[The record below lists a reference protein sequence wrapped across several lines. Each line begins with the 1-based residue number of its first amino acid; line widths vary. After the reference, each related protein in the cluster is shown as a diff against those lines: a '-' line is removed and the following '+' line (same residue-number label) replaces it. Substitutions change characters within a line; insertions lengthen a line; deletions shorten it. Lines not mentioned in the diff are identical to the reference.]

1 MPRVQR
7 GKVAAISTRWSRRV
21 AAPCVCFVPWAALA
35 SCRPLPQQLLPVS
48 AAGGGRRRCK
58 QGAARPFQPQRGWL
72 HTKKLAASLNDFFSF
87 LRFEVAARRNV
98 RATACFHADA
108 NAPAGS
114 QRQHMP
120 FTVTTFPVKMRLERP
135 CGCAAMK
142 APVGLSSRRA
152 VCDSRWKGFA
162 LTSVEAATNAN
173 IKIIFPLFMARV
185 KRRPF

>member
-7 GKVAAISTRWSRRV
+7 GKVAAISMRWTRRV

-108 NAPAGS
+108 NAPVGS

-120 FTVTTFPVKMRLERP
+120 FTVTTFPVKMRLERSAGEFSD
-135 CGCAAMK
+135 CIQRAKTLRWARGREGCSDS
-142 APVGLSSRRA
+142 PLPTSGLHPPRNGPRA
-152 VCDSRWKGFA
+152 
-162 LTSVEAATNAN
+162 T
-173 IKIIFPLFMARV
+173 
-185 KRRPF
+185 RP

>member
-1 MPRVQR
+1 MLRVQR
-7 GKVAAISTRWSRRV
+7 SKVTAISTRWIRRV
-21 AAPCVCFVPWAALA
+21 AAPYVCFVPWAALA

-120 FTVTTFPVKMRLERP
+120 FPVTTPSREKVTPKRPQSFRSYKFKNNISADIAKANASAILNRPAVERTP
-135 CGCAAMK
+135 QCK
-142 APVGLSSRRA
+142 TKHIVINRR
-152 VCDSRWKGFA
+152 
-162 LTSVEAATNAN
+162 
-173 IKIIFPLFMARV
+173 
-185 KRRPF
+185 